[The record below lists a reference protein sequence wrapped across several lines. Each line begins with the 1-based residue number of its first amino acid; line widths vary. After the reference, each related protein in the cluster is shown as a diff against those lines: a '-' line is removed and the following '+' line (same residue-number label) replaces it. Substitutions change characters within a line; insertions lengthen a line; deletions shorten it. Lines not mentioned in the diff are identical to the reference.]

1 MSTFSHTG
9 RFVFLI
15 VFHNIIATTC
25 QNRLQQNEKCSK
37 DSLEKL
43 SSGLKINKAADDA
56 SGLAISEK
64 MRGQMR
70 GLTQASRNID
80 DGISLVQL
88 ADGALGEITNSL
100 QRARELS
107 VQAANGI
114 LTEEDRQAI
123 QGEIDHI
130 VANIDNIA
138 HNTSFNDSILPLVPV
153 TKNPLPPPPPTPEV
167 DIVFFIDNSASM
179 DTFINQVKNGID
191 GFFTNLSTFSSA
203 QIAMVDLTDDN
214 VPPSQ
219 SYPFSNDISTLQSQ
233 LSVFSNTNSSLT
245 KPYTRF
251 QEAAP
256 GGPIGTSLGYRPG
269 ANKIFIALTDTYSE
283 ADSPPYTKNSTSD
296 LLEGTVVKAGYD
308 SDDIQTFVFSFGN
321 SSSPTSAYD
330 DLVTT
335 TGGTI
340 FYPQSAAD
348 VTDALQ
354 NNLVTAI
361 QNSVSS
367 GYSTTEPRIV
377 HIQCGP
383 NAGHSMVLN
392 LSDMRTTTLGISNL
406 KVNPYTNALQAITS
420 IDSALQ
426 NVVDDRAKYGA
437 YQNRLEHAKSNVIN
451 QLEQVAASESYIRNA
466 DMAKELMKYQKSNI
480 LSQAS
485 QAMLTQA
492 NQQPQHVLSLLS
504 NS

>member
-1 MSTFSHTG
+1 M
-9 RFVFLI
+9 I

-25 QNRLQQNEKCSK
+25 QNRLQHNEKSSK

-123 QGEIDHI
+123 QGEIDQL
-130 VANIDNIA
+130 VQNIDNIA
-138 HNTSFNDSILPLVPV
+138 YNTSFNDSILPLVPV
-153 TKNPLPPPPPTPEV
+153 TKNPLPPPPPIPEL
-167 DIVFFIDNSASM
+167 DIVFFIDNSSTM
-179 DTFINQVKNGID
+179 TDSIDQVKNGLND
-191 GFFTNLSTFSSA
+191 FFTNLSTFSNA
-203 QIAMVDLTDDN
+203 QIAMVDLTDDDA
-214 VPPSQ
+214 PTT
-219 SYPFSNDISTLQSQ
+219 SYSFSNDINTLQTE
-233 LSVFSNTNSSLT
+233 LSSFTAAGSST
-245 KPYTRF
+245 IPYVRF
-251 QEAAP
+251 QEALP
-256 GGPIGTSLGYRPG
+256 GGTIGNGLGYRAG
-269 ANKIFIALTDTYSE
+269 ANKIFIALTDTGLEPSYNPIYSN
-283 ADSPPYTKNSTSD
+283 YTNYTEND
-296 LLEGTVVKAGYD
+296 TENLLEGSVKKAGYD
-308 SDDIQTFVFSFGN
+308 SDDVQTFVFAFSNQGAN
-321 SSSPTSAYD
+321 LNAAKNTYSSI
-330 DLVTT
+330 VTT

-367 GYSTTEPRIV
+367 GYSTTEPRIFR
-377 HIQCGP
+377 IQSGP